1 MKELWVLGGKWWKCI
16 KSSTYLY
23 MYVACI
29 VNRDWVPDISFH
41 VLLALPHLSQPRTF
55 SSKSWKAPF
64 AVTWG
69 VMAQPD
75 LWSCHCKWHGT
86 TSWILTVR
94 WCHHYGPAGLQ
105 ALWGDVRADKA
116 MEMRKVR
123 NQVLEESHFLKLIID
138 SLFPHRI
145 VEMSV
150 RNTFCSKT
158 VC

>member
-1 MKELWVLGGKWWKCI
+1 MHNSFFAMKELWVLGGKWWKCI

-75 LWSCHCKWHGT
+75 LWSCHCKWHNHELDSDCAMVSPLWT
-86 TSWILTVR
+86 CWFTSIVGRCESWQS
-94 WCHHYGPAGLQ
+94 YGDEKGEKPSLGRKPLF
-105 ALWGDVRADKA
+105 KA
-116 MEMRKVR
+116 NNRFFI
-123 NQVLEESHFLKLIID
+123 S
-138 SLFPHRI
+138 
-145 VEMSV
+145 
-150 RNTFCSKT
+150 T
-158 VC
+158 